1 MSTILFKSD
10 LFNVEP
16 GEELQPGL
24 YGLQLAR
31 WLEGRLKERGHGVER
46 IAEDWGWCLMLQ
58 RRPFMLWVGCGNA
71 QEESLD
77 GEQTPQGSDLTWQCF
92 AVAEGGWIASLRGR
106 IDKDEAV
113 RKLDRELMEI
123 LLSEPRIQIV

>member
-1 MSTILFKSD
+1 MSTLLFKSD

-31 WLEGRLKERGHGVER
+31 WLEERLKERGHSVER

-58 RRPFMLWVGCGNA
+58 RTPFMLWVGCGNM
-71 QEESLD
+71 QEESLE

-92 AVAEGGWIASLRGR
+92 AVAEGGWIASMLGR

-113 RKLDRELMEI
+113 RKLHRELMEI
-123 LLSEPRIQIV
+123 ISSEPRIQIV